1 MHILDAAS
9 EQCPLRNLEACPVS
23 SDAAVDST
31 LCEFLSMSSC
41 HQRRRVFVWASWTS
55 SDSNC
60 YVGPHP
66 LQENNLADR
75 VAALHTAGIS
85 RDPFQNLFIGL
96 GDHSADKAL
105 LALTDAVH
113 ADQRDMN
120 AYEWITQA
128 LPGATLKPAFAF
140 GTVGEL
146 YRSFTRP
153 EELARLNRLSRF

>member
-1 MHILDAAS
+1 M
-9 EQCPLRNLEACPVS
+9 
-23 SDAAVDST
+23 
-31 LCEFLSMSSC
+31 
-41 HQRRRVFVWASWTS
+41 
-55 SDSNC
+55 
-60 YVGPHP
+60 
-66 LQENNLADR
+66 ADR